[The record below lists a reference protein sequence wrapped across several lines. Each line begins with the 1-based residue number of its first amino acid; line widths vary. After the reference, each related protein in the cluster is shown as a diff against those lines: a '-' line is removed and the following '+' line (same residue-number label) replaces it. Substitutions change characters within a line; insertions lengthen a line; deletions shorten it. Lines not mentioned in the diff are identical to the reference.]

1 MNDKTPQVDQNLAQL
16 VISLQMGAMQQ
27 LGKVAN
33 PITGTVERD
42 LQIAKAT
49 IDLIGMLE
57 EKMAGN
63 LTEDEQTLIKR
74 ILTELR
80 MNFVDEAKKDEAKK
94 DEAKKDE
101 AAPADTPDP
110 EAPAPDSEAGTGG
123 ADS

>member
-1 MNDKTPQVDQNLAQL
+1 MSDKPPDVDQHLAQL

-33 PITGTVERD
+33 PITGKVERD

-57 EKMAGN
+57 QKMAGN
-63 LTEDEQTLIKR
+63 LTEDEKNLIQR

-94 DEAKKDE
+94 DEAGKDE
-101 AAPADTPDP
+101 AP
-110 EAPAPDSEAGTGG
+110 EAEETATPSDSEKEKGKGE
-123 ADS
+123 S